1 MLPGGSGFWA
11 MIGMAGIM
19 SGAMRAPMTGALFA
33 VELTG
38 HFTALPLTIAA
49 AGASYALS
57 VLLMR
62 RSILT
67 EKIARR
73 GRQIQTSEHRPPKI
87 GRAHVC
93 TPVTNAH
100 LVCRHMLEKK
110 NNTKLHDTI
119 HYIHQHNQHVN
130 IHQSNVHKHTI

>member
-1 MLPGGSGFWA
+1 
-11 MIGMAGIM
+11 M

-73 GRQIQTSEHRPPKI
+73 GRHILQEYTVDPLDLTQAGQLMTPEPATFPGTMPGAAAIPFFRAGADPRPS
-87 GRAHVC
+87 
-93 TPVTNAH
+93 PVG
-100 LVCRHMLEKK
+100 
-110 NNTKLHDTI
+110 D
-119 HYIHQHNQHVN
+119 
-130 IHQSNVHKHTI
+130 

>member
-62 RSILT
+62 RSTLT

-73 GRQIQTSEHRPPKI
+73 GRHILQEYTVDPLDLTQAGQLMTPEPAPLPGTMPVAAALAFFPAVAEHRPYPVADSP
-87 GRAHVC
+87 GRL
-93 TPVTNAH
+93 PG
-100 LVCRHMLEKK
+100 LR
-110 NNTKLHDTI
+110 
-119 HYIHQHNQHVN
+119 Y
-130 IHQSNVHKHTI
+130 

>member
-11 MIGMAGIM
+11 MRGMAGIM

-73 GRQIQTSEHRPPKI
+73 GRHILQEYTVDPLDLTQAGQLMTPEPATLPGKMPVDAALAFFRAGAEHSSYPVVDRQTTRLNSS
-87 GRAHVC
+87 
-93 TPVTNAH
+93 
-100 LVCRHMLEKK
+100 
-110 NNTKLHDTI
+110 
-119 HYIHQHNQHVN
+119 HY
-130 IHQSNVHKHTI
+130 